1 MASNKNFLNINYQLS
16 QNLKGKILIIGIG
29 GGSDIVGAY
38 ALGKILQQNNPNAR
52 ISVAVAVTPKSTYKG
67 FDCIEENLY
76 RANVRE
82 DVDLTKLHHTLSLIK
97 QMSNFD
103 SQFYLMFW
111 RDQNIRRAQIFLITK
126 MRYQR
131 QLKIL

>member
-16 QNLKGKILIIGIG
+16 QKLKGKILIIGIG

-103 SQFYLMFW
+103 SQFLPYVLESLAQTL
-111 RDQNIRRAQIFLITK
+111 DQTEWALAT
-126 MRYQR
+126 
-131 QLKIL
+131 QLWQNSLA

>member
-16 QNLKGKILIIGIG
+16 QKLKGKILIIGIG

-67 FDCIEENLY
+67 FD
-76 RANVRE
+76 ASV
-82 DVDLTKLHHTLSLIK
+82 
-97 QMSNFD
+97 QMKAEF
-103 SQFYLMFW
+103 
-111 RDQNIRRAQIFLITK
+111 
-126 MRYQR
+126 
-131 QLKIL
+131 